1 MLAIWAFSFKYWVVS
16 IEIPKIVSSLG
27 PNIRNSIQVQNDR
40 PLMINER
47 KFQVVFWFGVLANLV
62 FTTWWSIEFAH
73 YLGGGVD
80 QEKWDDGVEVSRL
93 LMNLTEAISAI
104 FLGDAIRRF
113 LYFYNTHTEM
123 QKNN

>member
-47 KFQVVFWFGVLANLV
+47 KFQLVFWLGVLANLV
-62 FTTWWSIEFAH
+62 FTTWWSIEFAL
-73 YLGGGVD
+73 YLGGGAD
-80 QEKWDDGVEVSRL
+80 QEKRDDGVEVSRL
-93 LMNLTEAISAI
+93 LMNLTEATSAI

-113 LYFYNTHTEM
+113 LKFYNAHTEM